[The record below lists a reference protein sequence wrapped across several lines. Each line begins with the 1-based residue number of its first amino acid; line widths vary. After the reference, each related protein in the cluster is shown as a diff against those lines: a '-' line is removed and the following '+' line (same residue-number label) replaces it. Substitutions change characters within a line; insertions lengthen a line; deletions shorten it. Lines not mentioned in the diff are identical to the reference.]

1 MTDAERRSGELFSRL
16 YIERGAPAQDSQFF
30 RNRLSGYLS
39 ASHAADGAAISAYL
53 KQEGGLILSYKGYW
67 DFDGFF
73 TETRIEFVLSSIT
86 LIWRFLKKQYPSWD
100 RISDPTK
107 PGGYTYPK
115 ADAWHGFVQR
125 AMREENL
132 AYSLDELCGVHYF
145 VDEEF
150 ERNRVSVLR
159 AASAP
164 RYSGVLAAFQSA
176 HSHLDAQPPDT
187 KASVRAMFE
196 AVEILARLV
205 DPNSPRLNR
214 RLIEKLKAMVAA
226 AGVDSIERDCREKLL
241 EGVADWVDAIHLYR
255 HGQGVETPVAPSLEV
270 AVYVLSSG
278 AAALRLLLAVDSS
291 RQKSGDREGAHA
303 GRSST

>member
-1 MTDAERRSGELFSRL
+1 MTNAERPSGELFSRL
-16 YIERGAPAQDSQFF
+16 YIERGAPAQDSPFF

-39 ASHAADGAAISAYL
+39 ASHYEDGGAISAYL
-53 KQEGGLILSYKGYW
+53 KEEGGLILSYNGYW

-73 TETRIEFVLSSIT
+73 TKTRIEFVLSSIT
-86 LIWRFLKKQYPSWD
+86 LIWRFLKKQYPSWNGT
-100 RISDPTK
+100 SGPA
-107 PGGYTYPK
+107 GFTYPK

-125 AMREENL
+125 ALREENL

-176 HSHLDAQPPDT
+176 HSHLDAQPADT
-187 KASVRAMFE
+187 KASVRSMFE

-205 DPNSPRLNR
+205 DPNSQRLNR
-214 RLIEKLKAMVAA
+214 RLVEKLKTLVSA

-255 HGQGVETPVAPSLEV
+255 HGQGLETPVAPSLEV

-291 RQKSGDREGAHA
+291 LQKAGDRGAAHA
-303 GRSST
+303 GESTT